1 MTPEAQDPTE
11 PTFVGSDALRRNLR
25 RDFDPAQIGH
35 TDKGFGPVDTI
46 NHAHVTNR
54 LNEAAPGWTYELTRF
69 IEANGYMAPA
79 PSGEMRNGKPVM
91 VFVAD
96 PNGPLH
102 LMAVFGWME
111 VGGVRRWE
119 VGEVENVT
127 TYGDEMKK
135 AISDFVKR
143 GAMRFGVGISLWAK
157 EPLEESAGTTG
168 TSAAPPQQVVRDD
181 SPSPASEPAPAATGA
196 TSEALGSLPGSGGVA
211 PVTTSPEDRVVDP
224 DAEGASGGNT
234 SREAASGDGR
244 LGEGSDLAAS
254 LDPIAGPD
262 DWKRAA
268 RELKTS
274 QAQAQVQVVEFLKL
288 AQTGVKQPSQVTV
301 DLLNFAVPGIVLG
314 RKTSPPTE
322 RKTG

>member
-1 MTPEAQDPTE
+1 MDDATE

-25 RDFDPAQIGH
+25 RDFEPAQIGH

-54 LNEAAPGWTYELTRF
+54 LNEAAPGWTYEITRF
-69 IEANGYMAPA
+69 IEANGYMAPDPGGA
-79 PSGEMRNGKPVM
+79 MRNGRPVM

-143 GAMRFGVGISLWAK
+143 GAMRFGVGISLWAR

-168 TSAAPPQQVVRDD
+168 TSAAPPQQVVRVE
-181 SPSPASEPAPAATGA
+181 SPSRASEPAPVAPGV
-196 TSEALGSLPGSGGVA
+196 TSEVGGASLPADSGGVA
-211 PVTTSPEDRVVDP
+211 PGTTSDGADVP
-224 DAEGASGGNT
+224 DESPSGPFRGEASAPSDDT
-234 SREAASGDGR
+234 SETASGDGR
-244 LGEGSDLAAS
+244 LGEGSDLAVS
-254 LDPIAGPD
+254 DDPIAGPA
-262 DWKRAA
+262 DWARAA
-268 RELKTS
+268 RALKTTRPL
-274 QAQAQVQVVEFLKL
+274 AQQQVVEFLKL
-288 AQTGVKQPSQVTV
+288 TGGAKQPSQVTV
-301 DLLNFAVPGIVLG
+301 GMLDWALSSISIAKRAG
-314 RKTSPPTE
+314 
-322 RKTG
+322 